1 MVFSHFDFMLDVVIV
16 FNERREISYFNS
28 ATATLLD
35 MSPRRIDK
43 ANFLYELIILKNKN
57 FFLTEDGTAGKDEE
71 LKLTEVEFITKKG
84 KIGTGL
90 ISIRKMEIETDSEQL
105 WLTVIRDISLEVS
118 LHNKYQEKLREMKVA
133 NRKLEEYS
141 RDLEN
146 MVEKR
151 TLELKI
157 AHDFQL
163 AMVNSLDQGLLVFDI
178 ENNCHP
184 SFTIACLDLFPESPD
199 GVKVYDVLGYD
210 EKEIDDFKKW
220 SSCIFSN
227 ILPFDDASRLGPQC
241 VELATNDEYK
251 YVSLEYYP
259 MYDDQQNIHSIVM
272 VGTNKTEEVKAK
284 KLLEEKDSY
293 VNMVTK
299 ILSNKKQFLVFYRDF
314 MACMNYLKKINF
326 EKKAGFDK
334 EKIQITLHSMKG
346 SCSVYGMTIL
356 GNAIHQAEDS
366 FNQYLENFSDET
378 IDQFE
383 LRIDDIEKVSQFNFE
398 EAKKFVGG
406 SSLET
411 EDERS
416 EIKLSELIKFRN
428 KLVEYGADKI
438 ANYFSNEF
446 LKTPIGD
453 YFSGYNDLV
462 HELADELNKEVAPL
476 TFKNQEIK
484 VNTEGYDEFF
494 NALPHLFRNC
504 VYHGIENP
512 LDREEKSKES
522 SGHIDVKFD
531 VFVEKNKT
539 SLKIVVSD
547 DGAGI
552 DTERIREKLI
562 EIGNPE
568 ALSMTEQDLVYQI
581 FTANIS
587 TVNGKDNVAGRGVG
601 MHAVKVA
608 VENLKGKVDV
618 KTVKD
623 EGTEFTFVLPLVG

>member
-1 MVFSHFDFMLDVVIV
+1 M
-16 FNERREISYFNS
+16 
-28 ATATLLD
+28 
-35 MSPRRIDK
+35 
-43 ANFLYELIILKNKN
+43 
-57 FFLTEDGTAGKDEE
+57 
-71 LKLTEVEFITKKG
+71 
-84 KIGTGL
+84 
-90 ISIRKMEIETDSEQL
+90 
-105 WLTVIRDISLEVS
+105 
-118 LHNKYQEKLREMKVA
+118 
-133 NRKLEEYS
+133 
-141 RDLEN
+141 
-146 MVEKR
+146 
-151 TLELKI
+151 
-157 AHDFQL
+157 
-163 AMVNSLDQGLLVFDI
+163 
-178 ENNCHP
+178 
-184 SFTIACLDLFPESPD
+184 
-199 GVKVYDVLGYD
+199 
-210 EKEIDDFKKW
+210 
-220 SSCIFSN
+220 
-227 ILPFDDASRLGPQC
+227 
-241 VELATNDEYK
+241 
-251 YVSLEYYP
+251 
-259 MYDDQQNIHSIVM
+259 
-272 VGTNKTEEVKAK
+272 
-284 KLLEEKDSY
+284 
-293 VNMVTK
+293 
-299 ILSNKKQFLVFYRDF
+299 
-314 MACMNYLKKINF
+314 
-326 EKKAGFDK
+326 
-334 EKIQITLHSMKG
+334 
-346 SCSVYGMTIL
+346 
-356 GNAIHQAEDS
+356 
-366 FNQYLENFSDET
+366 
-378 IDQFE
+378 
-383 LRIDDIEKVSQFNFE
+383 
-398 EAKKFVGG
+398 
-406 SSLET
+406 
-411 EDERS
+411 
-416 EIKLSELIKFRN
+416 
-428 KLVEYGADKI
+428 
-438 ANYFSNEF
+438 
-446 LKTPIGD
+446 KTPIGD